1 MPTPHPRFCL
11 SLITFSCDQLNIE
24 LKEKKTTEKMV
35 IKLNIMVSSP
45 CSHVSF
51 VLDLLFLLSACVSKI
66 TFAILPK
73 SAADFLHTGSPWA
86 ARADNKI
93 KYYVPTINTNCIAL
107 YEYRVEYTYIY
118 RNLVG
123 NFRAN

>member
-1 MPTPHPRFCL
+1 MQSCVFRFGPA
-11 SLITFSCDQLNIE
+11 
-24 LKEKKTTEKMV
+24 
-35 IKLNIMVSSP
+35 VSSV
-45 CSHVSF
+45 CF
-51 VLDLLFLLSACVSKI
+51 VSKI

-107 YEYRVEYTYIY
+107 YEYRVEYTRTYIEI
-118 RNLVG
+118 
-123 NFRAN
+123 